1 MKKFGTSNYLFRG
14 KNQRKTK
21 AASEVVGTLLLIVI
35 GIALFSLLAL
45 VTVTLPTI
53 FFSNPTP
60 AVNIVGTV
68 ENGVVVF
75 EHHGGMPVALDSRI
89 TIMFAETPYVTTVGN
104 VLDAQSKADGAWTIG
119 EKIIIPYTNPNLP
132 IMQISAVIVDRAS
145 NSIIMRG
152 ILQEGSQIV
161 LPVATTLNADSITP
175 NTATV
180 RMNYDFHYYL
190 GLKRVCF
197 TYIAVSE
204 YEANASAAWSSTGW
218 VTVSTQNG
226 SYSYNL
232 IGLHENTQYFYQA
245 WVQYNSSLNMTQKIN
260 SSGTINMFRTES
272 YSVGMWHFNE
282 SSGLIVIDSSNHG
295 NNGTLYPAN
304 VTQTAQRLNQSNA
317 VSNRSLRFD
326 GYNDY
331 VTINHASS
339 LTPTNEIAIEAWV
352 KPEYKTEFTGTNL
365 QRLNSTIF
373 GTQAYA
379 CLEPDIIKISSDR
392 YVIVS
397 RNSNYYGFVI
407 TAQISS
413 QGNITKNATT
423 SVSDLYQFESSRCE
437 TPKIVKIVGSSV
449 IYAIVYRG
457 PSGFLTMVTVR
468 IYTNGTIVKSVI
480 AKVTL
485 DALNCYY
492 PDINYTDN
500 DYYAIVYS
508 SYEYYL
514 AANRYVGRLQIVK
527 ITSAG
532 AITAQVSYYNFGGT
546 GTVSGIMQYPD
557 IINISGEYYSIVFR
571 DSDTDGEIRNAQIK
585 NGWILFTSDTTYK
598 FDVDNISD
606 MPLRII
612 QVYDKTYAILF
623 GDKEGTLIRGAAV
636 RTIIVSDHGELV
648 DAVNYAK
655 ILPPADWASFTDPGI
670 IKING
675 SIFAA
680 TYRISNR
687 AEVKTFEI
695 SKTGVITNHTND
707 AAWKYVYQP
716 ASSYTI
722 YSPKIIKVNSTQNTY
737 AVVYPKTV
745 SADTNN
751 GVLLT
756 LTIYKNGTILK
767 NTLDSVLLGPV
778 NFYAPDII
786 HVAND
791 VYAVMSRKVLYGS
804 MSLHTI
810 RISSGGKIDHA
821 FIDTLDIA
829 MPETTPGYTIRIVN
843 VANNIYLIV
852 FDNYGSNGVSLKTV
866 RIADNGSIQD
876 NVLCSYNITKSGY
889 SNYCSPSVIRI
900 KDTIFAVTYHLTN
913 YGSKSDFLSTIKVS
927 ASNGSISPVE
937 TLTMSAYFSS
947 VSGYDEYTKIIPING
962 STQLYALLYGY
973 DYFYSGHRG
982 LGVIFTLQINDTGH
996 INQIPLTTFTF
1007 NSYGCSR
1014 PDFVHLNKN
1023 IYAMVYSNSV
1033 YTSSYQI
1040 SGYIQ
1045 TINIS
1050 TNGTKIKNVDSIS
1063 FTSSSTSYDIAHS
1076 QFLDPIYKDIYA
1088 LIYTVPSG
1096 STARGYIGTIQIAPN
1111 GSIYRTVSS
1120 AVFNA
1125 QLAFV
1130 SGAGILPSYINI
1142 SNNALAICYQGDYDD
1157 GYIEAIRVTITNTSS
1172 TLKNIISKSGSYSL
1186 KGNKTTFVATI
1197 TTTSGDKTLSLPLHN
1212 GWNYLA
1218 VTYDHSKMKFFNNLT
1233 NVSLVCSAN
1242 IASSATQVIFGGFR
1256 GIYDEF
1262 AIYSTHLRDDEIIDH
1277 YTKNAP

>member
-1 MKKFGTSNYLFRG
+1 
-14 KNQRKTK
+14 
-21 AASEVVGTLLLIVI
+21 
-35 GIALFSLLAL
+35 
-45 VTVTLPTI
+45 
-53 FFSNPTP
+53 
-60 AVNIVGTV
+60 
-68 ENGVVVF
+68 
-75 EHHGGMPVALDSRI
+75 MPVPLDSRI

-104 VLDAQSKADGAWTIG
+104 VLDAQSKADGEWTIG
-119 EKIIIPYTNPNLP
+119 EKIMIPYTNPNLP
-132 IMQISAVIVDRAS
+132 IMQISAVITDRGS

-152 ILQEGSQIV
+152 ILQQGSQIV
-161 LPVATTLNADSITP
+161 LPVATTFYANTITP
-175 NTATV
+175 NTAKV
-180 RMNYDFHYYL
+180 YMGYDFHYYI
-190 GLKRVCF
+190 GLKKVCF
-197 TYIAVSE
+197 TYIAVSD
-204 YEANASAAWSSTGW
+204 YEANASAVWSSTGW
-218 VTVSTQNG
+218 VTVSSQNG
-226 SYSYNL
+226 SYNYNL

-245 WVQYNSSLNMTQKIN
+245 WVQYNSSINATQKVN

-339 LTPTNEIAIEAWV
+339 LTPTSEMAIEAWV
-352 KPEYKTEFTGTNL
+352 KPEYKSEFTGTNL

-379 CLEPDIIKISSDR
+379 CLEPDIIKISLNR

-397 RNSNYYGFVI
+397 RNSNYGGFVI
-407 TAQISS
+407 TTQISS

-423 SVSDLYQFESSRCE
+423 SVCDIFQFEATRCE
-437 TPKIVKIVGSSV
+437 TPKIVKIVGSV
-449 IYAIVYRG
+449 DIYAIVYRG
-457 PSGFLTMVTVR
+457 PSGYLYMATVQ
-468 IYTNGTIVKSVI
+468 IYANGTIVKTVI
-480 AKVTL
+480 AKTSCDTV
-485 DALNCYY
+485 NCYY
-492 PDINYTDN
+492 PDITYTN
-500 DYYAIVYS
+500 GNYYAVVYT

-514 AANRYVGRLQIVK
+514 AANRYVGRLQTVK
-527 ITSAG
+527 VTPVG

-546 GTVSGIMQYPD
+546 GTVAGIMQYPD
-557 IINISGEYYSIVFR
+557 IINISGEYYSIAFR
-571 DSDTDGEIRNAQIK
+571 DSDTDGAIRAVQIK
-585 NGWILFTSDTTYK
+585 NDWNIFANDITYK

-606 MPLRII
+606 LPLRII
-612 QVYDKTYAILF
+612 HVYDKIYAILF

-636 RTIIVSDHGELV
+636 RAIKISDVGTLD

-655 ILPPADWASFTDPGI
+655 LLPPADWASFTDPGI
-670 IKING
+670 IQING
-675 SIFAA
+675 NIFAA

-695 SKTGVITNHTND
+695 SNTGVINNHTND

-722 YSPKIIKVNSTQNTY
+722 YSPKIIRVSSLQDTY
-737 AVVYPKTV
+737 AIVYPKTV

-756 LTIYKNGTILK
+756 LKIYHNGTILK
-767 NTLDSVLLGPV
+767 NILDSVLLGPV
-778 NFYAPDII
+778 NFYAPGIV

-810 RISSGGKIDHA
+810 HISSGGKIDHS
-821 FIDTLDIA
+821 FIDTLDIG
-829 MPETTPGYTIRIVN
+829 MPETTPGYTIKIDSVT
-843 VANNIYLIV
+843 NNIYMIV
-852 FDNYGSNGVSLKTV
+852 FDNYGSNGVTLKTV
-866 RIADNGSIQD
+866 RIENNGSIQD

-889 SNYCSPSVIRI
+889 SNYCSPSVTRI
-900 KDTIFAVTYHLTN
+900 KNTIFAVSYHLTN
-913 YGSKSDFLSTIKVS
+913 YASKSDFLSTIKVS
-927 ASNGSISPVE
+927 ALTGNISLVE
-937 TLTMSAYFSS
+937 TLTMNAYFSS
-947 VSGYDEYTKIIPING
+947 VAGYDEYTKIIPVDG
-962 STQLYALLYGY
+962 GTQLYALLYGY

-982 LGVIFTLQINDTGH
+982 LGVLFTIQINDTGN
-996 INQIPLTTFTF
+996 INQVPLTTFTF

-1014 PDFVHLNKN
+1014 PDFVHLDKN

-1033 YTSSYQI
+1033 YTSSYRI
-1040 SGYIQ
+1040 TGYIQ

-1050 TNGTKIKNVDSIS
+1050 TNGTKIKNVDSVS

-1076 QFLDPIYKDIYA
+1076 QFLDPIYKEIYA

-1096 STARGYIGTIQIAPN
+1096 STARGYIGTLQIAPN
-1111 GSIYRTVSS
+1111 GSIYRTVTS
-1120 AVFNA
+1120 AVFDA

-1130 SGAGILPSYINI
+1130 SGAGILPSFINI
-1142 SNNALAICYQGDYDD
+1142 SNNALAVCYQGDYDD
-1157 GYIEAIRVTITNTSS
+1157 GYIETIKITIANTSS
-1172 TLKNIISKSGSYSL
+1172 TLKNIISKSGSYAL
-1186 KGNKTTFVATI
+1186 KGNKTTFTATI

-1218 VTYDHSKMKFFNNLT
+1218 VTYDHTRIKFFNNLT
-1233 NVSLVCSAN
+1233 NVSMACSDN